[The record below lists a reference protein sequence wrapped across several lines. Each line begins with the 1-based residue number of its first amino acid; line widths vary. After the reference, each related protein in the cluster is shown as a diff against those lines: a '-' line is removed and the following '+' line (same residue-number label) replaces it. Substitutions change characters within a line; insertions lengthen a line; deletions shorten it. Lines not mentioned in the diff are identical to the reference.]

1 MLNTKKETFTREEL
15 KEALKKFKMSRDDVQ
30 DPEVS
35 RLWKYNFSTKIE
47 TIHML
52 ESLLNINMNIKY
64 SHIFHCSAHMNIK

>member
-35 RLWKYNFSTKIE
+35 RPRKYSSSTKI
-47 TIHML
+47 I
-52 ESLLNINMNIKY
+52 
-64 SHIFHCSAHMNIK
+64 